1 MEGKSHTNFDQ
12 VFRDKLQNHEVT
24 PPAHIWEGIEAGG
37 LGATAA
43 RSNSWRWWAAAGVLA
58 LILGASSYFYF
69 SSNSSETEKSL
80 SKQHIETVDS
90 EKQGSTSVS
99 SSENIEISEEVEQEI
114 IADVN
119 ESFPVEEQMAQQ
131 NKTKAVD
138 LATESS
144 ETTITESSNNI
155 EDAIEKP
162 EIEIINR
169 TFEGEMIELQD
180 AMLES
185 KSSYHV
191 PENSNTERASKAGY
205 DFFDDDVT
213 EDIMKGHNNHKR
225 WELGIEFSPEWI
237 SIPENDNNIKSY
249 GLDLSARYY
258 FSKWFIESGIGASLS
273 KDDGIYKVDTIS
285 QFKGSYLDVYEVT
298 FEENDDEV
306 IPTYHAELKNVYE
319 NIDTNY
325 VSRTKNDYIY
335 LNIPLNI
342 GYSTKL
348 SDKFGV
354 YFKTGIINSFK
365 IYENIPEFET
375 VEDSDQDIIHSE
387 ARYFNRTPWNMQA
400 QLNVGLNYYL
410 SEKFMFSVEPN
421 ARYYI
426 KSLVEDNSGGNPYG
440 FGVKIGFKYVI
451 KK

>member
-1 MEGKSHTNFDQ
+1 MEDKTHKNFDQ

-24 PPAHIWEGIEAGG
+24 PPAHIWEGIEAGA

-43 RSNSWRWWAAAGVLA
+43 RYISWRWWAAAGVLA
-58 LILGASSYFYF
+58 LILGTSSYFYF
-69 SSNSSETEKSL
+69 SSDSSETEKSL
-80 SKQHIETVDS
+80 SKQNIETVDS
-90 EKQGSTSVS
+90 QVQESATPEITSSDHMEV
-99 SSENIEISEEVEQEI
+99 SEEVEQEI
-114 IADVN
+114 IEEIN
-119 ESFPVEEQMAQQ
+119 NNSPVEEQM
-131 NKTKAVD
+131 NHVNESKKVD
-138 LATESS
+138 LVQKSS
-144 ETTITESSNNI
+144 EPTVNESVEIDEETNI
-155 EDAIEKP
+155 ESID
-162 EIEIINR
+162 R
-169 TFEGEMIELQD
+169 TFEGEFIESQNALVKVHS
-180 AMLES
+180 E
-185 KSSYHV
+185 YNV
-191 PENSNTERASKAGY
+191 PKNSNTQRASKAGY

-213 EDIMKGHNNHKR
+213 EDIVKGHNDLKR

-237 SIPENDNNIKSY
+237 SIPKNDNNIKAY
-249 GLDLSARYY
+249 GLDFSARYY

-285 QFKGSYLDVYEVT
+285 QFKGSYWDVYEVT
-298 FEENDDEV
+298 FEENNGEV
-306 IPTYHAELKNVYE
+306 IPTYHTSLKNVYE

-348 SDKFGV
+348 GDKFAV

-365 IYENIPEFET
+365 IYENIPEFQT
-375 VEDSDQDIIHSE
+375 VEESEQDIIHSE
-387 ARYFNRTPWNMQA
+387 ARYFNRTSWNMQA
-400 QLNVGLNYYL
+400 TINVGLNYYL
-410 SEKFMFSVEPN
+410 TDKFIFGIEPN

-426 KSLVEDNSGGNPYG
+426 KSLVEDNTGGNPYG

>member
-24 PPAHIWEGIEAGG
+24 PPAHIWEGIEASG
-37 LGATAA
+37 LGAAAA
-43 RSNSWRWWAAAGVLA
+43 RSNSWRWWAAAGILA
-58 LILGASSYFYF
+58 LILGTSSYFYF

-80 SKQHIETVDS
+80 SKQSIEKVDS
-90 EKQGSTSVS
+90 PIQESTSPDIT
-99 SSENIEISEEVEQEI
+99 SSENIEVSEEVEQEI
-114 IADVN
+114 AEEIN
-119 ESFPVEEQMAQQ
+119 NSFPVEEQIVQQ
-131 NKTKAVD
+131 NESQTLEIVQ
-138 LATESS
+138 ESS
-144 ETTITESSNNI
+144 ESIVTESIEETNTELNDRSFDGEIIESQNAIVKTHSDFDVPESSNT
-155 EDAIEKP
+155 K
-162 EIEIINR
+162 
-169 TFEGEMIELQD
+169 
-180 AMLES
+180 
-185 KSSYHV
+185 
-191 PENSNTERASKAGY
+191 RASKAGY

-213 EDIMKGHNNHKR
+213 DDIMKGHNDLKR

-285 QFKGSYLDVYEVT
+285 QYKGSYMDVYEVT
-298 FEENDDEV
+298 FEENNGEV

-348 SDKFGV
+348 SDKFAV

-365 IYENIPEFET
+365 IYEKIPEFET
-375 VEDSDQDIIHSE
+375 VEESQQDIIHSE
-387 ARYFNRTPWNMQA
+387 ARYFNRTPWHMQA

-410 SEKFMFSVEPN
+410 TDKFIFGVEPN

-426 KSLVEDNSGGNPYG
+426 KSLVEDNTGGNPYG